1 MVYVVKLLLMWASV
15 GLVGSKL
22 SNCSKSH
29 KSDAENVGIVFP
41 CVRAFESESGS
52 LRHQNG

>member
-29 KSDAENVGIVFP
+29 KPDEENVGIVLP
-41 CVRAFESESGS
+41 CVRAFESGSGS
-52 LRHQNG
+52 LRRQNG